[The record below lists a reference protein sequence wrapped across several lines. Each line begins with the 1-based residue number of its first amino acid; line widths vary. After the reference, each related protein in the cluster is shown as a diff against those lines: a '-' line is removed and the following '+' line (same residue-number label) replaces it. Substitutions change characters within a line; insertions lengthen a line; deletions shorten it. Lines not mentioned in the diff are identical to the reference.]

1 MPTKIEKDSLTGTE
15 TTGHEWDGIK
25 ELNNPLPKWWL
36 YVFYVT
42 IAWSAVYMLLYP
54 SIPGITGYFG
64 GILDTNQRE
73 KLEVRMAEADLFQA
87 DYRAALQQAS
97 AEEIEGNS
105 ELLQFAIAGGR
116 AAFADNC
123 APCHALGGAGQA
135 GGYPVLA
142 DDDWLWGGTLDAIQ
156 HTISYGIRHEPA
168 QTRYSEMPAF
178 GQLGI
183 LSREDVDA
191 VTRYVLSLSGAEE
204 GEATPEGEELYLTQ
218 CSACHGENGEGL
230 SDLGAPNLSDQVWL
244 YGGDYASVNS
254 QIWNPQH
261 GVMPAFADR
270 LDDNT
275 IKMLAIYVHNLGG
288 GQ

>member
-42 IAWSAVYMLLYP
+42 IAWSLIYWVLYP

-73 KLEVRMAEADLFQA
+73 KLEVRMAEAEAFQA
-87 DYRAALQQAS
+87 DYRAALEETS
-97 AEEIEGNS
+97 AAEIIDNPD
-105 ELLQFAIAGGR
+105 LLQFANSGGR

-156 HTISYGIRHEPA
+156 QTITYGIRHEPA

-178 GQLGI
+178 GALGI
-183 LSREDVDA
+183 LSRDDVDA
-191 VTRYVLSLSGAEE
+191 VTRYVLSLSGAED
-204 GEATPEGEELYLTQ
+204 GEATPQGEEIYATQ
-218 CSACHGENGEGL
+218 CAACHGENGEGM
-230 SDLGAPNLSDQVWL
+230 DALGAPNLSDQVWL
-244 YGGDYASVNS
+244 YGGDYASVNG

-261 GVMPAFADR
+261 GVMPAFGDR